1 MTRDILLLNHK
12 IKNCGVYQYGYRLN
26 YILKRSKT
34 INYIYSEIENLEQ
47 YHLILIEHPYI
58 DAIIYNYHSVT
69 MAWLN
74 CDTIQKNVPNIG
86 IPHEC
91 GNPCFDFNIDIDPLR
106 IDSYEDKMFSIPRP
120 IYDDVEQYINEP
132 DEELAVI
139 TDDIK
144 DEINAFIDYSEEN
157 VPIFGSFGFGFA
169 NKGFD
174 KFIKII
180 NDTYDE
186 AIIKL
191 VIPFAHFS
199 PYYINLQILYD
210 QVSKPN
216 IKLMI
221 TNNFFTNRQILKFL
235 KSNTMN
241 IFVYDKMT
249 GRGISSVID
258 YALSVKRP
266 LGISD
271 SYMFRHIYSNE
282 ICLYKNDVK
291 TCMNNS
297 LEYCDKFT
305 KLYSNDEL
313 CNKMEKIIDVTA
325 PKRNIRSYS
334 QSAQDIF
341 VVTALQYKMNGFF
354 LEIGANH
361 PLNGNN
367 TYILESKYKFKG
379 LMVEYCDEFEQLY
392 KQYRPNSIYE
402 IKDATKV
409 EYLKILT
416 ENNFPFNM
424 DYLQI
429 DLDVDNRSTIDTLV
443 YLNNTIFDKYKFAT
457 VTFEHDIYRG
467 DFFNTRELS
476 RNIFKERGYIL
487 LFPDVRVYWN
497 NMYQPYEDWYV
508 HPDLVNRNFIETF
521 KTDKSLTDNDI
532 KNMMLNMK
540 IC

>member
-1 MTRDILLLNHK
+1 
-12 IKNCGVYQYGYRLN
+12 
-26 YILKRSKT
+26 
-34 INYIYSEIENLEQ
+34 
-47 YHLILIEHPYI
+47 
-58 DAIIYNYHSVT
+58 
-69 MAWLN
+69 
-74 CDTIQKNVPNIG
+74 
-86 IPHEC
+86 
-91 GNPCFDFNIDIDPLR
+91 
-106 IDSYEDKMFSIPRP
+106 MFSIPRP

-132 DEELAVI
+132 DEELAFMP
-139 TDDIK
+139 DDIK

-241 IFVYDKMT
+241 IFMYDKMT

-271 SYMFRHIYSNE
+271 SYMFRHIYSDE

-297 LEYCDKFT
+297 LEYCDNFT

-341 VVTALQYKMNGFF
+341 VVTALQYKMNGYF

-379 LMVEYCDEFEQLY
+379 LMVEYCDEFEELY
-392 KQYRPNSIYE
+392 KQY
-402 IKDATKV
+402 
-409 EYLKILT
+409 
-416 ENNFPFNM
+416 
-424 DYLQI
+424 
-429 DLDVDNRSTIDTLV
+429 
-443 YLNNTIFDKYKFAT
+443 
-457 VTFEHDIYRG
+457 
-467 DFFNTRELS
+467 
-476 RNIFKERGYIL
+476 
-487 LFPDVRVYWN
+487 
-497 NMYQPYEDWYV
+497 
-508 HPDLVNRNFIETF
+508 
-521 KTDKSLTDNDI
+521 
-532 KNMMLNMK
+532 
-540 IC
+540 